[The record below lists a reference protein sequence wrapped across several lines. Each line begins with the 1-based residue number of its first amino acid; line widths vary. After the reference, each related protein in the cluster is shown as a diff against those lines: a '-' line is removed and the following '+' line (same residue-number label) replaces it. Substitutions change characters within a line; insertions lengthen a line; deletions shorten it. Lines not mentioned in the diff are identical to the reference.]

1 MALTIRTKLTLW
13 YTTLLTISI
22 LAFGVIFSYTLS
34 RIIIDSV
41 DKRITSVADI
51 MVKTV
56 LRPPRTL
63 SLPEHFDIIFERF
76 FGIKTAGN
84 YIQVVTSDGKIE
96 AKSST
101 LDDFNLPLSKQSYF
115 NAVHGRRSYEMANT
129 AENFPI
135 RVVTYPIMSKGG
147 LDSILQVGASMEG
160 TQEIVHTTF
169 YLFIFG
175 GPITVLLAGIIGW
188 FLAGKTLRPVDKIT
202 QIARKIGAENL
213 NERLKT
219 PGPRDE
225 IGRLAET
232 FNEMIA
238 RLERSFRQMKQ
249 FTADAS
255 HELKTPLTIMKG
267 EVEVSLK
274 SEKSVE
280 GLRSVLISVLEETD
294 RMSYIVKNLLD
305 LARADTDEVP
315 IQHTKV
321 KLDQILSERFEHS
334 LKLAADKGLEMKIV
348 KNMPV
353 TIFGDTVALGQLI
366 FNLIDNALKY
376 TQIDGSVELS
386 LDTDG
391 ESAIIKVADTGVG
404 VSKEDMPYILDRFY
418 RVDKARTRGAGGAG
432 LGLSICKG
440 IVDAHG
446 GRIEV
451 ESELGKGSTFIVYL
465 PLARK

>member
-1 MALTIRTKLTLW
+1 MALTIRTKLTFW

-34 RIIIDSV
+34 RIIIDGA

-51 MVKTV
+51 LARGV

-63 SLPEHFDIIFERF
+63 SLPEHFDLIFERF

-84 YIQVVTSDGKIE
+84 YIQVITPDGRIE

-101 LDDFNLPLSKQSYF
+101 LEDFNLPLSKSAYF
-115 NAVHGRRSYEMANT
+115 NALHGRVSYETTKTT
-129 AENFPI
+129 ANFPI
-135 RVVTYPIMSKGG
+135 RIVTYPIMSEGR
-147 LDSILQVGASMEG
+147 LDGILQVGASMEG
-160 TQEIVHTTF
+160 TQEIVHATF

-175 GPITVLLAGIIGW
+175 GPITILLAGIIGW
-188 FLAGKTLRPVDKIT
+188 FLAGKTLKPVDKIT
-202 QIARKIGAENL
+202 QLARKIGAENL
-213 NERLKT
+213 NERLKA

-267 EVEVSLK
+267 EIEVSLK
-274 SEKSVE
+274 TEKSIE
-280 GLRSVLISVLEETD
+280 GLRAVLLSTLEETD

-305 LARADTDEVP
+305 LARADTDEMPLLLKEVR
-315 IQHTKV
+315 
-321 KLDQILSERFEHS
+321 LDQIISERFENS
-334 LKLAADKGLEMKIV
+334 LKLAMDKGLELRIA
-348 KNMPV
+348 KNTPV
-353 TIFGDTVALGQLI
+353 TVSGDPVALGQLI
-366 FNLIDNALKY
+366 FNLINNAVKY
-376 TQIDGSVELS
+376 TENGGRVELS
-386 LDTDG
+386 LDTDKD
-391 ESAIIKVADTGVG
+391 SAIIKVADTGIG
-404 VSKEDMPYILDRFY
+404 ISKEDIPYILDRFY
-418 RVDKARTRGAGGAG
+418 RVDKARTGGAGGAG

-446 GRIEV
+446 GRMEI
-451 ESELGKGSTFIVYL
+451 ESELGKGTTFIVYL